1 MNAST
6 GKTLGIILLVLLGL
20 MLLWPLK
27 LLFLAPAGVFNG
39 LFHGTSPFHFD
50 RIHIGAW
57 PWIGFAGVFGL
68 AMLALGIA
76 ILVWVYN
83 DAEKRGLNGL
93 LWAILV
99 FFLHVLGFIIY
110 LVVRSSHPEK
120 AKTAVSPAAGP
131 PPPPPPAQAPIPV
144 PPVPGHSLAPPTP
157 APQPMGCPQCG
168 KPVAPAHA
176 YCPTCGTKQ

>member
-27 LLFLAPAGVFNG
+27 LLFLAPVGVFNG
-39 LFHGTSPFHFD
+39 IFHGTWTSHFG
-50 RIHIGAW
+50 RIDVGAW

-68 AMLALGIA
+68 ALLALGIA
-76 ILVWVYN
+76 VLVWVHN
-83 DAEKRGLNGL
+83 DAEKRGLSGA

-120 AKTAVSPAAGP
+120 ARAAGSP
-131 PPPPPPAQAPIPV
+131 VAGPIPPAGPGPVPV
-144 PPVPGHSLAPPTP
+144 PPAPAP
-157 APQPMGCPQCG
+157 APQPSGCPQCG

-176 YCPTCGTKQ
+176 YCPTCGTRQ

>member
-144 PPVPGHSLAPPTP
+144 PPVPGPSLAPPPP
-157 APQPMGCPQCG
+157 APQPAGCPQCG

>member
-27 LLFLAPAGVFNG
+27 LLFLAPVGVFNG
-39 LFHGTSPFHFD
+39 IFHGTSPFHFG
-50 RIHIGAW
+50 RIDAGAW

-68 AMLALGIA
+68 ALIALAIA

-83 DAEKRGLNGL
+83 DAGKRGLNGA

-120 AKTAVSPAAGP
+120 ARTAGSPASGP
-131 PPPPPPAQAPIPV
+131 TPPPA
-144 PPVPGHSLAPPTP
+144 PGLSPAPPAP
-157 APQPMGCPQCG
+157 APQPAGCPQCG
-168 KPVAPAHA
+168 KPVSAAHA

>member
-6 GKTLGIILLVLLGL
+6 GKTLGIILLVLFGL

-27 LLFLAPAGVFNG
+27 LLFLAPVGVF
-39 LFHGTSPFHFD
+39 HGIFDGTPFHFD
-50 RIHIGAW
+50 RMHLGAW
-57 PWIGFAGVFGL
+57 PWIGFAGIFGL
-68 AMLALGIA
+68 AVLALGIA

-83 DAEKRGLNGL
+83 DAEKRGLSGA

-110 LVVRSSHPEK
+110 LIVRSSHPEK
-120 AKTAVSPAAGP
+120 ARTAGSPAASP
-131 PPPPPPAQAPIPV
+131 VPPPAPGPIPV
-144 PPVPGHSLAPPTP
+144 PPAP
-157 APQPMGCPQCG
+157 APQPAGCPQCG

>member
-39 LFHGTSPFHFD
+39 IFHGTPFHFD
-50 RIHIGAW
+50 RIHFGAW

-68 AMLALGIA
+68 AVLALGIA
-76 ILVWVYN
+76 ILIWVYN
-83 DAEKRGLNGL
+83 DAEKRGLSGV

-120 AKTAVSPAAGP
+120 ARPAGVPATGP
-131 PPPPPPAQAPIPV
+131 TPPPAPAPGPIPI
-144 PPVPGHSLAPPTP
+144 PPAPGPSMAPPAP
-157 APQPMGCPQCG
+157 APQPAACPQCG